1 MKIIIDDKIPYI
13 REAISEITPDAVYLK
28 GSAITAADVK
38 DADAMIVRTRTRCD
52 ESLLSGSRVQ
62 FIATAT
68 IGFDHLDTAYLE
80 RAGIEWVNCPGCNSG
95 SVAQYIRSALILLER
110 EKGVNPAASTLGIV
124 GYGHVGRKVA
134 REARARGFRVIVSD
148 PPLELAGSH
157 AEPFVSLGQIE
168 READIITFHVPL
180 TRGGDCPTLHLADE
194 RFFSRLQRRPW
205 IVNTSRGPV
214 VDNAALERAIDE
226 KQVGGAVIDTWE
238 GEPGISLSLL
248 NKVYI
253 GTPHIA
259 GYSADGKTNADN
271 MAIAAL
277 CRHFGIKNR
286 WHILPPPLPGGMP
299 RLEGDGLLLSLYNP
313 MDDSR
318 RLKADP
324 AKFEELRGNYP
335 LRREKM

>member
-13 REAISEITPDAVYLK
+13 RDAVSEITADAVYLK
-28 GSAITAADVK
+28 GSEITAADVR

-52 ESLLSGSRVQ
+52 ESLLGGSRVQ

-95 SVAQYIRSALILLER
+95 SVAQYLRSALILLKR
-110 EKGVNPAASTLGIV
+110 EKGVNPAASTVGIV
-124 GYGHVGRKVA
+124 GYGHVGKKVA
-134 REARARGFRVIVSD
+134 REARAMGFRVIVSD

-157 AEPFVSLGQIE
+157 EEPFASLEQIE

-180 TRGGDCPTLHLADE
+180 TRGGDFPTQHLADAS
-194 RFFSRLQRRPW
+194 FFSRLRRRPW

-214 VDNAALERAIDE
+214 VDNAALEHALDE
-226 KQVGGAVIDTWE
+226 GTAGGAIIDTWE

-271 MAIAAL
+271 MAVAAL
-277 CRHFGIKNR
+277 CRHFGIDKSFN
-286 WHILPPPLPGGMP
+286 ILPPPLPGGMP
-299 RLEGDGLLLSLYNP
+299 GLEGDDLLLSLYNP
-313 MDDSR
+313 LQDSR

-324 AKFEELRGNYP
+324 SKFEELRGNYP

>member
-52 ESLLSGSRVQ
+52 ERLLSGSRVQ

-80 RAGIEWVNCPGCNSG
+80 RSGIEWINCPGCNSG
-95 SVAQYIRSALILLER
+95 SVAQYLRSVLILLKR
-110 EKGVNPAASTLGIV
+110 EKGVSPAASTVGVV
-124 GYGHVGRKVA
+124 GYGHVGAKVA
-134 REARARGFRVIVSD
+134 REARSMGFRVIVCD
-148 PPLELAGSH
+148 PPLERSGIE
-157 AEPFVSLGQIE
+157 AERFVSLEQIE

-180 TRGGDCPTLHLADE
+180 TRGGDCPTWHLAD
-194 RFFSRLQRRPW
+194 RQFFSRLGRRPW
-205 IVNTSRGPV
+205 IVNTSRGAV
-214 VDNAALERAIDE
+214 VDNAALEDAIDTQ
-226 KQVGGAVIDTWE
+226 KVSGAVIDTWE
-238 GEPGISLSLL
+238 GEPDISATLL
-248 NKVYI
+248 YKVYI

-271 MAIAAL
+271 MAIAGL
-277 CRHFGIKNR
+277 CRHFGIQNR

-299 RLEGDGLLLSLYNP
+299 PLEGDDLLLSLYNP
-313 MDDSR
+313 LQDSR
-318 RLKADP
+318 RLKAD
-324 AKFEELRGNYP
+324 ASKFEELRGNYP